1 MTKDRITSEVERETG
16 TGTDLWRVIA
26 APIVWAL
33 HFLFCYASVAI
44 FCEKAGR
51 AAPLGDIR
59 FAVAVATVVAL
70 AAIGWS
76 THALW
81 HVRGRSLTDNDF
93 EFEHNTP
100 EERHR
105 FLSHV
110 ALMLC
115 VLSAVAV
122 IYVAIP
128 MFYLATCR

>member
-1 MTKDRITSEVERETG
+1 MTGKIASEVERETG

-26 APIVWAL
+26 APIIWAA
-33 HFLFCYASVAI
+33 HFLFCYVYAAVYCA
-44 FCEKAGR
+44 KAGR
-51 AAPLGDIR
+51 DAPLLDVRI
-59 FAVAVATVVAL
+59 AVVMATVVAL
-70 AAIGWS
+70 VLLGLA
-76 THALW
+76 TRHLW
-81 HVRGRSLTDNDF
+81 GVRGRSITNSDY

-128 MFYLATCR
+128 AAYLTSCR